1 MAGRMAATDPHVTE
15 SRRARIRRQPG
26 VRHTYRL
33 GVFAAGL
40 LCIAAGLALAVLPGP
55 LTIPPVLLGLWIWS
69 TEFAF
74 AERFLDAFRDK
85 AREAWAHARTRPV
98 ASASVTAAGLL
109 AAGAAVWAMS
119 HYAVVDTVRQKFL

>member
-1 MAGRMAATDPHVTE
+1 
-15 SRRARIRRQPG
+15 